1 MPAPIG
7 GAGGQ
12 WAISQAIP
20 GLAGMTANAT
30 GIINNALTGLPSPS
44 ESRLENAYFG
54 SRSGLGIAPGGVPGD
69 DFLTNRGYDLYK
81 RKAREQ
87 QRGGIQDLATMIGTY
102 SGNVVP
108 TPGQEIGQ
116 RESAADRGQRA
127 SEFSQ
132 SLSFQQQQYNDQ
144 KALLK
149 QLTG

>member
-1 MPAPIG
+1 M
-7 GAGGQ
+7 
-12 WAISQAIP
+12 P
-20 GLAGMTANAT
+20 GLAGMTPNVL
-30 GIINNALTGLPSPS
+30 GIINSAITGLPSPS
-44 ESRLENAYFG
+44 DERAKNAYFG
-54 SRSGLGIAPGGVPGD
+54 SQSGLGIAPGGVPGD
-69 DFLTNRGYDLYK
+69 DFLTNRGFDLYK
-81 RKAREQ
+81 RRAREQ
-87 QRGGIQDLATMIGTY
+87 QRGGIQDLATLIGTY
-102 SGNVVP
+102 SGNVAP